1 MDRANVTKI
10 HTSQSAKPS
19 PPLMSMH
26 CTKTIS
32 RPGQECI
39 LIPQA
44 PLSVSQLRRKFEY
57 Q

>member
-10 HTSQSAKPS
+10 HTSPSAEPF

-26 CTKTIS
+26 FTKTI
-32 RPGQECI
+32 I

-44 PLSVSQLRRKFEY
+44 PLSVSQLRPKFEY